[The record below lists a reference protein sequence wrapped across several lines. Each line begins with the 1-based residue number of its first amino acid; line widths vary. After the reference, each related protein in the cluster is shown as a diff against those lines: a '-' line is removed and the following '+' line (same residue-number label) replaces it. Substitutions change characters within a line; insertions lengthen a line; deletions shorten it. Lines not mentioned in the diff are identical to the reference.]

1 MRRPHILPS
10 LGQRLLAKLEDNL
23 PVLVDRRCQRR
34 PDMVYTSLGRTGLQV
49 SVMGLGCGGY
59 SRLGLGVGKTPR
71 QAAGLVRSALAL
83 GINLIDTAEAYGT
96 EPVVGRALREVPR
109 DSVILSTKKVVDHRR
124 RILTPQ
130 DLIASLDRS
139 LQRLGT
145 DYVDIYHLHGV
156 KPDCY
161 AAATEALVPTLEA
174 LRQAGKIRFL
184 GITESFSQDLSHQ
197 TLQQAVPAGPWD
209 VIMTGFNLLNPSARH
224 TVFPYTQ
231 ARGIGVLGMFAVR
244 RALAS
249 WAALTEAV
257 QGMIAAGYLDGD
269 RVTPAQVCQVLATA
283 GRASPAAAAYRL
295 CRHEPGVDCVLF
307 GTGNPAHLLA
317 NVEALLSPPLP
328 EEVLAQLEAWF
339 GAIDQVSG
347 E

>member
-1 MRRPHILPS
+1 MLHTLPR
-10 LGQRLLAKLEDNL
+10 LGQRLLAKLEDRL
-23 PVLVDRRCQRR
+23 PVVADRRCQPR
-34 PDMVYTSLGRTGLQV
+34 PDMAYTALGRTGLRV

-59 SRLGLGVGKTPR
+59 SRLGLGTGKTPR

-96 EPVVGRALREVPR
+96 EPVVGRALRGISRE
-109 DSVILSTKKVVDHRR
+109 SVILSTKKVVDHRR
-124 RILTPQ
+124 RILAPQ

-161 AAATEALVPTLEA
+161 GAVAETLVPTLEN

-184 GITESFSQDLSHQ
+184 GITESFSQDTRHQ

-209 VIMTGFNLLNPSARH
+209 VIMTGFNLLNPSARQ
-224 TVFPYTQ
+224 TVFPHTQ
-231 ARGIGVLGMFAVR
+231 TRGIGVLGMFAVR

-249 WAALTEAV
+249 WVAATEAV
-257 QGMIAAGYLDGD
+257 EALIAAGYLDGD
-269 RVTPAQVCQVLATA
+269 RVTPAQVCEVLGTA
-283 GRASPAAAAYRL
+283 GRASPAAVAYRF

-307 GTGNPAHLLA
+307 GTGNPEHLLA

-328 EEVLAQLEAWF
+328 DDVLAQLAAWF
-339 GAIDQVSG
+339 GGLDQVSG